1 MQAILYGRK
10 FPGAIVE
17 LALGLFAVV
26 LLASLACRWLGA
38 PTRFLAAA
46 MLVYL
51 TIAMLLAWRLP
62 RGTSLGAA
70 NRVTLARGVPV
81 CLLAAALVAPSW
93 LASHAHWLVGTAALA
108 LAADGL
114 DGWVARRTGTES
126 AFGARFDM
134 ELDAFLILVL
144 CLCVIAAGK
153 AGAWVLAIG
162 GMRYVLVAAMQPWPW
177 LAAPLPESV
186 RRKAVC
192 VWQVAS
198 LLCALSPWVPGH
210 LARMLLVPSLVL
222 LAWSFAVDVRWL
234 HRAER
239 ERAKPPPAVAPE
251 PRVIARMDPDHDR

>member
-1 MQAILYGRK
+1 MQTLLSGRTH
-10 FPGAIVE
+10 PGVIAE

-26 LLASLACRWLGA
+26 LLASLACRLLGA
-38 PTRFLAAA
+38 PAAFLVAA
-46 MLVYL
+46 MMVYL
-51 TIAMLLAWRLP
+51 AMAALLAWRLP
-62 RGTSLGAA
+62 QGSSLGAA

-93 LASHAHWLVGTAALA
+93 LGSHAHWLVGSAALA
-108 LAADGL
+108 LAGDGL

-144 CLCVIAAGK
+144 SLCVIAADK

-162 GMRYVLVAAMQPWPW
+162 GMRYLLVAAMRPWPW
-177 LAAPLPESV
+177 LAAPLPESL

-198 LLCALSPWVPGH
+198 LLGALSPWVPAPVAG
-210 LARMLLVPSLVL
+210 MLLALSLAL
-222 LAWSFAVDVRWL
+222 LAWSFALDVRWL
-234 HRAER
+234 QRAA
-239 ERAKPPPAVAPE
+239 RAGGPQAGPETPAI
-251 PRVIARMDPDHDR
+251 RTDPDHDR